1 MGTKVLSKEDL
12 WCSVL
17 GGAAMA
23 TGGGGS
29 ASSYER
35 FSEIIDPHV
44 ENGIKFKLEDVG
56 SIPNDE
62 YVFVAA
68 GVGGGLE
75 RVKREK
81 YMRRY
86 TSLQDWIKE
95 MDRVFPLP
103 SWAEI
108 PGEEW
113 LTMPHKRMAEL
124 RGKEPVAY
132 MPFELSPNNYREFIR
147 AGMRDIS
154 VVDAENTGYRA
165 VPEVSLST
173 LNVAHAPIAPAVVCT
188 SWHNLRRR
196 LRRDDQLHRGVDKE
210 GCGGWLPFPVDEGW
224 QGHPGRPGEGE

>member
-1 MGTKVLSKEDL
+1 MGTKVLRKEDL

-29 ASSYER
+29 APSYEV
-35 FSEIIDPHV
+35 FSTIIDPHV

-56 SIPNDE
+56 SIPKDE

-86 TSLQDWIKE
+86 SSLHDWIKE

-108 PGEEW
+108 PGDEW

-124 RGKEPVAY
+124 RG
-132 MPFELSPNNYREFIR
+132 
-147 AGMRDIS
+147 
-154 VVDAENTGYRA
+154 
-165 VPEVSLST
+165 
-173 LNVAHAPIAPAVVCT
+173 
-188 SWHNLRRR
+188 
-196 LRRDDQLHRGVDKE
+196 
-210 GCGGWLPFPVDEGW
+210 
-224 QGHPGRPGEGE
+224 

>member
-1 MGTKVLSKEDL
+1 MGIKILSKEDL

-29 ASSYER
+29 APDYER

-44 ENGIKFKLEDVG
+44 ENGIKFKLEDVS

-95 MDRVFPLP
+95 MDRVFP
-103 SWAEI
+103 S
-108 PGEEW
+108 
-113 LTMPHKRMAEL
+113 PHGR
-124 RGKEPVAY
+124 R
-132 MPFELSPNNYREFIR
+132 SP
-147 AGMRDIS
+147 A
-154 VVDAENTGYRA
+154 
-165 VPEVSLST
+165 
-173 LNVAHAPIAPAVVCT
+173 T
-188 SWHNLRRR
+188 S
-196 LRRDDQLHRGVDKE
+196 G
-210 GCGGWLPFPVDEGW
+210 
-224 QGHPGRPGEGE
+224 